1 MSVESSYTG
10 PGATLK
16 MMLKVALT
24 IAGSDSSGG
33 AGIQADLKTFSAFG
47 VYGSSAI
54 TALTAQNTVG
64 VRSVADLDP
73 GFIAAQIHSVMD
85 DLPVAAAKTGMLSR
99 EAVIEVVA
107 QCVRERA
114 IANLVVDPVIVAAS
128 GDLLLAPGAVAAMR
142 EHMFPLAILVT
153 PNLREAEI
161 LLGREDVKDR
171 AAMRRAAIDLVR
183 MGARA
188 ALITGGALDGPE
200 AVDVLFDAHQIHEF
214 AGARRGKRAHG
225 AGCTLSAAIAASLAR
240 GDSLID
246 AIGAAKS
253 YVSRAIE
260 QSPAFGAG
268 SRPLNHLVLAGENK

>member
-1 MSVESSYTG
+1 MI
-10 PGATLK
+10 
-16 MMLKVALT
+16 KVALT

-33 AGIQADLKTFSAFG
+33 AGVQADLKTFSAFG
-47 VYGSSAI
+47 VYGASAI

-73 GFIAAQIHSVMD
+73 GFIAAQIDAVMD
-85 DLPVAAAKTGMLSR
+85 DLPVAAAKTGMLAR
-99 EAVIEVVA
+99 DDVIEAVA
-107 QCVRERA
+107 QRVRERS
-114 IANLVVDPVIVAAS
+114 IPNLVVDPVIVAAS

-161 LLGREDVKDR
+161 LLGRQDVTDR

-188 ALITGGALDGPE
+188 ALITGGALEGPD
-200 AVDVLFDAHQIHEF
+200 AIDVLFDGHQTHEF
-214 AGARRGKRAHG
+214 SGPRRGRRAHG
-225 AGCTLSAAIAASLAR
+225 AGCTLSAAIAASLAQ

-246 AIGAAKS
+246 AIRAAKD

-260 QSPAFGAG
+260 GSPGFGSG
-268 SRPLNHLVLAGENK
+268 SRPLNHLVLVTRQQ